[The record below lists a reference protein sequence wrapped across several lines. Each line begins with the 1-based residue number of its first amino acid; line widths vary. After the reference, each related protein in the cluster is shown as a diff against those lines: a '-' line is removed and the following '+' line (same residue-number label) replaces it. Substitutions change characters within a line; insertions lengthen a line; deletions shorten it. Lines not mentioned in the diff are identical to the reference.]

1 MRLVGP
7 LDFRDAFTD
16 ERVRD
21 DELRFAIIALLRD
34 LKGVEKL
41 LHVLAVDLLDVESV
55 RFESRAGIFALRL
68 LRCRVECDGIGIV
81 DEDQIIET
89 KVTRKRA
96 RFRRNAFLHA
106 TIAGQTNHMLIEN
119 SVLVGVETRGCHL
132 HRHSDPDRI
141 AHPLPERTGRAF
153 HARRLTKLRMPRRL
167 AVQLPEPF
175 DLRHRQVV
183 TAHV

>member
-1 MRLVGP
+1 MRFVGA

-16 ERVRD
+16 ERVRN
-21 DELRFAIIALLRD
+21 DELRFAVIAFLRD
-34 LKGVEKL
+34 LEGVEKL

-89 KVTRKRA
+89 KVTRERA

-106 TIAGQTNHMLIEN
+106 TIAGETNHMLIKDP
-119 SVLVGVETRGCHL
+119 VFVRVETRGRHL
-132 HRHSDPDRI
+132 HRYSDPDRV
-141 AHPLPERTGRAF
+141 ANPLSKRTGRAF
-153 HARRLTKLRMPRRL
+153 HARRLAKLGMPWRFRM
-167 AVQLPEPF
+167 
-175 DLRHRQVV
+175 
-183 TAHV
+183 